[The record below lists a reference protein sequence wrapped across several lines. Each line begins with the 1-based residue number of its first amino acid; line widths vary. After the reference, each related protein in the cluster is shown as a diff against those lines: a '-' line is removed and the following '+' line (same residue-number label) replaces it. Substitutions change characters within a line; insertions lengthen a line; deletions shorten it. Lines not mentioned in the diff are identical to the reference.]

1 MPYISKRNR
10 QALILV
16 IVLSIII
23 VYIPRIL
30 LALDDPEGTIQI
42 SDAEIAETKN
52 KIATYRNSKKYY
64 SYNKRDKKSR
74 FQLPPSRFDPNNYTL
89 REWMELG
96 LSEKQAAVVLKFTS
110 RGLKSNEDLQRVFV
124 ISDELFELI
133 KDSTFYPSIEKTE
146 NLEKGGFTKK
156 EKPQII
162 VELNSASQED
172 LVKIP
177 GIGES
182 FAKWIIN
189 YRSRLGGF
197 SKPGQ
202 LLEVWKIDV
211 EKYAQIE
218 PFVTVNV
225 NQITKLKLNT
235 ITVEE
240 LKKHPYLNWNIANSI
255 IKIRERKKGFNSIEE
270 IKESVLIDEEC
281 FEKLKPYLSL

>member
-1 MPYISKRNR
+1 MG
-10 QALILV
+10 V
-16 IVLSIII
+16 II
-23 VYIPRIL
+23 
-30 LALDDPEGTIQI
+30 D
-42 SDAEIAETKN
+42 
-52 KIATYRNSKKYY
+52 
-64 SYNKRDKKSR
+64 
-74 FQLPPSRFDPNNYTL
+74 
-89 REWMELG
+89 
-96 LSEKQAAVVLKFTS
+96 
-110 RGLKSNEDLQRVFV
+110 
-124 ISDELFELI
+124 
-133 KDSTFYPSIEKTE
+133 
-146 NLEKGGFTKK
+146 
-156 EKPQII
+156 KPQII
-162 VELNSASQED
+162 VELNSATQED

-189 YRSRLGGF
+189 YRTRLGGF

-235 ITVEE
+235 VTVEE